1 MHKSYKRKN
10 ARNKTCKKYN
20 KVGGEDRPISE
31 QKIASQITEIK
42 TKITSLYNAMPVQI
56 GYFINNLDKKT
67 PLWVRKDIDL
77 KTFLEVIQNNGTQII
92 DLKAVYSL
100 PNVREIPKQVA
111 RRMSFIDDEDNQD
124 ITYGQLNKQRIRTK
138 YDNLISFV

>member
-10 ARNKTCKKYN
+10 ARNKTRKKYN
-20 KVGGEDRPISE
+20 KVGGEDGPISE

-42 TKITSLYNAMPVQI
+42 TKITSLYNAMPIQI
-56 GYFINNLDKKT
+56 GYFISRSDKKT

-77 KTFLEVIQNNGTQII
+77 KTFLEVINNNGSQLI

-100 PNVREIPKQVA
+100 PNVREIPSHVA
-111 RRMSFIDDEDNQD
+111 RRMLFIDDEDKQEFA
-124 ITYGQLNKQRIRTK
+124 YGQPNVEKMQTK
-138 YDNLISFV
+138 YNNLIF